1 MKDVLFGTKLELELR
16 KQQRNFSIQTDS
28 VDIPELKFETVST
41 NSS

>member
-28 VDIPELKFETVST
+28 VDIPELKFEIVST

>member
-1 MKDVLFGTKLELELR
+1 MKDVLFGTKFELELR

-28 VDIPELKFETVST
+28 VDIPELKFEIVST